1 MCFEFSEA
9 RSVDL
14 RCVPAARSTILSSL
28 DSNIEWTDANRVVA
42 SQGARVSKKIAGR
55 PTRKELTD
63 LVEGGEIDTIIV
75 AITDMQGRL
84 QGKRLDATYFFTE
97 LADGV
102 VEGCSYLLAS
112 DVDMRTVDG
121 FALTSW
127 ERGYGDLAFKPD
139 FASTRLVPWHEKTV
153 IIFADVETVDGVP
166 VAPSPRQILLHQV
179 ERLAERGWTGIT
191 GTELEFIV
199 FEDTYEQ
206 AWDAGYREMTPVN
219 QYNVDYS
226 IQGTSRIEPLLGR
239 IRRSMRDAGM
249 VVESVKGECNFGQH
263 EVAFKYDTLV
273 DKSDEHSLFK
283 LGAKEIAAQE
293 GVSLTFMA
301 KYDQREGNSCHIHLS
316 LRDAEN
322 QPVFA
327 GENEHHFSETFNQFL
342 AGLLAYSREL
352 SVLLAPNI
360 NSYKRFVAGS
370 FAPTALLWG
379 FDNRTCAFRVV
390 GHGPSL
396 RFECRI
402 PGGDVNPYLAI
413 AALVAAGLQGIDD
426 QLVLPAPFVGNAY
439 QADSSH
445 VPTTLAEATELFD
458 RSTVARAAFGDEVVD
473 HYVHAARV
481 EVDAFNAAV
490 TDWERYR
497 GFERL

>member
-1 MCFEFSEA
+1 
-9 RSVDL
+9 V
-14 RCVPAARSTILSSL
+14 STP
-28 DSNIEWTDANRVVA
+28 T
-42 SQGARVSKKIAGR
+42 AGR
-55 PTRKELTD
+55 PTRDE
-63 LVEGGEIDTIIV
+63 LVELVESGDIDTIIV
-75 AITDMQGRL
+75 AIVDMQGRV
-84 QGKRLDATYFFTE
+84 QGKRLDATYFFDE

-127 ERGYGDLAFKPD
+127 ERGYGDLAFKPG
-139 FASTRLVPWHEKTV
+139 FTSTRLVPWHEKTV
-153 IIFADVETVDGVP
+153 IIFADVETVEGAP
-166 VAPSPRQILLHQV
+166 VAPSPRQILLAQV
-179 ERLAERGWTGIT
+179 ARLAERGWTGIT

-206 AWDAGYREMTPVN
+206 AWDAGYRDMTPVN

-239 IRRSMRDAGM
+239 IRRSMRSAGM
-249 VVESVKGECNFGQH
+249 NVESVKGECNFGQH

-273 DKSDEHSLFK
+273 EKSDEHSLFK

-316 LRDAEN
+316 LRDKDNE
-322 QPVFA
+322 PVFA
-327 GENEHHFSETFNQFL
+327 GDGEHGFSEVFDQFL
-342 AGLLAYSREL
+342 AGLLAYSRDFSML
-352 SVLLAPNI
+352 FAPNI
-360 NSYKRFVAGS
+360 NSYKRFAAGS
-370 FAPTALLWG
+370 FAPTAILWG
-379 FDNRTCAFRVV
+379 HDNRTCAYRVV

-426 QLVLPAPFVGNAY
+426 KLVLPPAFVGNAY
-439 QADSSH
+439 EADSAR
-445 VPTTLAEATELFD
+445 VPSTLGEATELFD
-458 RSTVARAAFGDEVVD
+458 KSSVARAALGDEVVD
-473 HYVHAARV
+473 HYVHASRV

>member
-1 MCFEFSEA
+1 MAELI
-9 RSVDL
+9 RSGDVDT
-14 RCVPAARSTILSSL
+14 V
-28 DSNIEWTDANRVVA
+28 
-42 SQGARVSKKIAGR
+42 
-55 PTRKELTD
+55 
-63 LVEGGEIDTIIV
+63 IV

-84 QGKRLDATYFFTE
+84 QGKRLDATYFIDE
-97 LADGV
+97 LHEGV

-139 FASTRLVPWHEKTV
+139 FSTIRMVPWHEKTV
-153 IIFADVETVDGVP
+153 MVFADVETVDGDP
-166 VAPSPRQILLHQV
+166 VKPSPRQVLNHQV
-179 ERLAERGWTGIT
+179 ARLAERGWHGLT

-206 AWDAGYREMTPVN
+206 AWSSGYRDMTPVN

-226 IQGTSRIEPLLGR
+226 IQGTSRVEPLFGKV
-239 IRRSMRDAGM
+239 RRDMRQAGM

-263 EVAFKYDTLV
+263 EIAFKYSTLV
-273 DKSDEHSLFK
+273 DKCDEHGLFK
-283 LGAKEIAAQE
+283 LGTKEIAAQM
-293 GVSLTFMA
+293 GYSLTFMA

-316 LRDAEN
+316 LRDADN

-327 GENEHHFSETFNQFL
+327 GDNDHGFSPVFEHFL
-342 AGLLAYSREL
+342 AGMIAHAREL
-352 SVLLAPNI
+352 SLFLAPNI
-360 NSYKRFVAGS
+360 NSYKRFVEGS

-379 FDNRTCAFRVV
+379 VDNRTCAFRVV

-396 RFECRI
+396 RVECRV
-402 PGGDVNPYLAI
+402 PGGDVNQYLAI
-413 AALVAAGLQGIDD
+413 AALVAAGLQGVDD
-426 QLVLPAPFVGNAY
+426 QLPLAAPFQGNAY
-439 QADSSH
+439 VADSAR
-445 VPTTLAEATELFD
+445 VPTTLAQAVELFD
-458 RSTVARAAFGDEVVD
+458 NSQVARAAFSDEVVD
-473 HYVHAARV
+473 HYVHAGRV
-481 EVDAFNAAV
+481 EVDTFNATV